1 MIAAQSSIVALCG
14 REDRG
19 SAVNSGKGLAGCK
32 EETGGATINSSWA
45 SVGLRCDSGGL
56 SGDVG
61 LRRSKSSG
69 GIGELRRRDCR
80 WHGFAVWDRK
90 RGCWARVYAW
100 QEGEREERK
109 SEEEV
114 QSPIDV
120 RD

>member
-14 REDRG
+14 REDCG

-32 EETGGATINSSWA
+32 EETGGAAINFELG
-45 SVGLRCDSGGL
+45 SVCDSGGL

-80 WHGFAVWDRK
+80 WHGFAF
-90 RGCWARVYAW
+90 CWARVWAW

-109 SEEEV
+109 SERRGPV
-114 QSPIDV
+114 PD
-120 RD
+120 